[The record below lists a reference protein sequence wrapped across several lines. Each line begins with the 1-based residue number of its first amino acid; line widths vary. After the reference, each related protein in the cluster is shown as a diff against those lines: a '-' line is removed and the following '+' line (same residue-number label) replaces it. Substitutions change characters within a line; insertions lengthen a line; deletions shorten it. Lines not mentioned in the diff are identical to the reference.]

1 MGLFKNR
8 PLAILC
14 FLFSLTLAV
23 CALFGAIFHL
33 VLTVVALFVLFALA
47 ALILFRRARRCVFL
61 CFCIMSV
68 TVGSFWGLLLFGYTV
83 QGERFG
89 DLRVTVEGTVSE
101 VCRTD
106 QGTNLYV
113 FTESLNGK
121 RMHGILYATGIEGEV
136 RTGDTVCFEA
146 SLTYPSEW
154 GDDERY
160 FSLSDGVFARA
171 RLVSDFYVTE
181 ETVSLP
187 LRLLCTLSLW
197 RNGLSDRLLAGVEGD
212 GGALM
217 SAMLLGKR
225 DLLSPVIARDFKRA
239 GLSHILC
246 ISGFHLALLG
256 GLVLRFF
263 RACGLSRRACYASM
277 AGAVIFYAALTGFP
291 VSVVRAGV
299 MLILVALSKIL
310 FRRADGMTSLAVA
323 AAFILF
329 VTPCAVYD
337 YGFWLSVVAT
347 FGILV
352 YSEWRKKRQVKEE
365 RPFWRRALS
374 AAAESL
380 CVTLSAIFATLPL
393 SAVFFGE
400 TSLIAPLTNILLLPL
415 LEGYLILSLP
425 ALLLSA
431 SPISPLFA
439 FCGQAILRAVSFFAD
454 LRGIVISLDYLSV
467 KILLFLLLGTVIF
480 LLCLPKARRRLCL
493 LTILPQI
500 ASITILLI
508 FLQAFLFS
516 QNALSYTIN
525 DKNELFVLYSKGKGL
540 VCDSTSGGYEATA
553 AFEEAL
559 SALRLT
565 ECEGYLLTHYH
576 KEHTESTRA
585 ILSRYKVRTLYLPT
599 PRSKEDDVLRRQIK
613 KDAASLGVRC
623 VYYTEKDY
631 ISIGNLDFSTLV
643 SPMREK
649 HRGSIYAVRGR
660 EDILLYLDGVWQT
673 KEKYTAAVG
682 IVQKATHLIFG
693 AHTSEPRE
701 PIPYVRFSARLRLV
715 LLRNPGRLPAAVK
728 AAFDARK
735 IPYYT
740 QKGSTYIPL
749 N

>member
-14 FLFSLTLAV
+14 FLFSLTLAA
-23 CALFGAIFHL
+23 CALFGAIFNL
-33 VLTVVALFVLFALA
+33 ILAAAALLLLLALA
-47 ALILFRRARRCVFL
+47 AVILFRHARRCVFL
-61 CFCIMSV
+61 CFCV
-68 TVGSFWGLLLFGYTV
+68 TTVTLGSFGGLLLYGYTV

-101 VCRTD
+101 VSQTD
-106 QGTNLYV
+106 HGTDLYV

-121 RMHGILYATGIEGEV
+121 EMRGLLYVTGVEEV
-136 RTGDTVCFEA
+136 VRVGDTVCFDA

-154 GDDERY
+154 EDDERY

-171 RLVSDFYVTE
+171 RLVSDFCVTGK
-181 ETVSLP
+181 TVSLP
-187 LRLLCTLSLW
+187 LRLLCMLSLW
-197 RNGLSDRLLAGVEGD
+197 RDGLSDRLLVGVEGD
-212 GGALM
+212 SGALM
-217 SAMLLGKR
+217 SAMLLGRR
-225 DLLSPVIARDFKRA
+225 DLLSSAIARDFRRA
-239 GLSHILC
+239 GMSHILC

-256 GLVLRFF
+256 GLVLRLF
-263 RACGLSRRACYASM
+263 RACGLSRRVSYASM
-277 AGAVIFYAALTGFP
+277 AGAVVFYAALTGFP

-299 MLILVALSKIL
+299 MLILLALSKIL

-323 AAFILF
+323 AAFILL
-329 VTPCAVYD
+329 VTPHAVYD
-337 YGFWLSVVAT
+337 YGFWLSVMAT

-352 YSEWRKKRQVKEE
+352 YSEWRAKRQGKEN
-365 RPFWRRALS
+365 RPFWHRALS

-400 TSLIAPLTNILLLPL
+400 TSLIAPLTNLLLLPL
-415 LEGYLILSLP
+415 LEGYLILSMP

-431 SPISPLFA
+431 SPLSPLFA
-439 FCGQAILRAVSFFAD
+439 FCGNAILRAVSLFAD
-454 LRGIVISLDYLSV
+454 LRGTVISLDYLSV

-480 LLCLPKARRRLCL
+480 LLCLPKARWRLCL
-493 LTILPQI
+493 LTILPQV

-508 FLQAFLFS
+508 FLQAYLFS
-516 QNALSYTIN
+516 QNALSYTIH
-525 DKNELFVLYSKGKGL
+525 DKNELFVLYSEGKGL
-540 VCDSTSGGYEATA
+540 ICDSSSGGYEATA
-553 AFEEAL
+553 TFEEAL

-576 KEHTESTRA
+576 EGHTESTRA
-585 ILSRYKVRTLYLPT
+585 ILARYKVRTLYLPI
-599 PRSKEDDVLRRQIK
+599 PQSKEDDALRRQIK
-613 KDAASLGVRC
+613 NDAASLGVRC
-623 VYYTEKDY
+623 VYYSEKDY
-631 ISIGNLDFSTLV
+631 ISIGNLRFSTLV
-643 SPMREK
+643 GPMQEE

-673 KEKYTAAVG
+673 KEKYTAADEV
-682 IVQKATHLIFG
+682 VQKATHLIFG
-693 AHTSEPRE
+693 AHTAGTRE
-701 PIPYVRFSARLRLV
+701 PIPYVRFNARLRLV
-715 LLRNPGRLPAAVK
+715 LLENPGRLPTAVK